1 MTPTQQILAGAHQT
15 HDVTDS
21 VGRIL
26 TIRRPTTLDRLRLF
40 KAAGP
45 SLSTN
50 DRYLGLA
57 MLAFAVTAIDGVP
70 LPQPTNEHQ
79 IESALDRLGDDAIDA
94 IGASLHPEDREGLA
108 TATPGN

>member
-1 MTPTQQILAGAHQT
+1 MTPTQQILAAAHQAFE
-15 HDVTDS
+15 VTDAS
-21 VGRIL
+21 GRTL

-45 SLSTN
+45 ANSTN

-57 MLAFAVTAIDGVP
+57 MLAFTVTAIDGVP
-70 LPQPTNEHQ
+70 LPQPANEYQ
-79 IESALDRLGDDAIDA
+79 IESALDRLGDDAINA
-94 IGASLHPEDREGLA
+94 IGAALDPADREGLA